1 MIANVIKIPESVK
14 AVLPGSLESCVTRT
28 VVLDVFHFVID
39 TTDAVRVN
47 KGGKE
52 KHAHVMVRSKIASF
66 LFVVVLYIY
75 I

>member
-39 TTDAVRVN
+39 TTEAVPVN
-47 KGGKE
+47 KDGKE
-52 KHAHVMVRSKIASF
+52 KHVHVMVRSKMSSF
-66 LFVVVLYIY
+66 L
-75 I
+75 